1 MKHTKGKW
9 TVKRQIG
16 TSIVVDDKNIAG
28 IHSHDTPIKHNGHTV
43 AYDESETQANANLI
57 ASAPDML
64 KTLEWVRDW
73 MYDHTTQNDTIKKVC
88 DMIDKAEG
96 N

>member
-9 TVKRQIG
+9 GVKQTGFKKTVVCGNMI
-16 TSIVVDDKNIAG
+16 IA
-28 IHSHDTPIKHNGHTV
+28 SDL
-43 AYDESETQANANLI
+43 YDENKSPSIDEVDANANLI

>member
-9 TVKRQIG
+9 GVKQTGFKKTVVCGNMI
-16 TSIVVDDKNIAG
+16 IA
-28 IHSHDTPIKHNGHTV
+28 SDL
-43 AYDESETQANANLI
+43 YDENKSPSIDEVDANANLI

-73 MYDHTTQNDTIKKVC
+73 MYDHTTQADTIKKVC